1 MLGLT
6 MLDVYLLV
14 KPLKSYEY
22 IEKRIHTQVV
32 SQALS
37 KVVDSVFKGFSKES
51 RYKRLDQYTAEL
63 TSGFDERF
71 DDLWQAVA
79 GRFAIIGERT
89 SRYLEW
95 RYLRS
100 PHHQHELFTLSDKS
114 SDRLCGYIVF
124 HTEDNHTFIDD
135 MLSLDMEN
143 AFDVLLSEFLL
154 VQRDKGIAAVLV
166 RFAGLRSVREKLK
179 AFGFF
184 ARYTEDK
191 VTVFTPQTHADE
203 SLVQNPDS
211 WYLMPGDKDI

>member
-1 MLGLT
+1 
-6 MLDVYLLV
+6 MLDVYLLT

-22 IEKRIHTQVV
+22 IEKRIHTRVV

-51 RYKRLDQYTAEL
+51 RYKRSDQYIAEL

-71 DDLWQAVA
+71 DYLWQAVA

-100 PHHQHELFTLSDKS
+100 PHHQHEIFALSDKS
-114 SDRLCGYIVF
+114 GDRLCGYIVF
-124 HTEDNHTFIDD
+124 HTEGNRTFIDD

-154 VQRDKGIAAVLV
+154 VQRDKGVAAVMV
-166 RFAGLRSVREKLK
+166 RFAGLSGVREKLIG
-179 AFGFF
+179 FGFF
-184 ARYTEDK
+184 VRQMEEK
-191 VTVFTPQTHADE
+191 VTVFTPQTHEDE
-203 SLVQNPDS
+203 SLILNYDS